1 MILILSSLFPGSFC
15 CCLSFSWFPDDQ
27 KSCCFSTC
35 DNWPCDNSKT
45 LKVSLLQF
53 WVASC
58 LQQWWNSEFSIQL
71 LALLYSSNAIL
82 QKIERIVSHTEW
94 FIDGN
99 ISSGLTWSLE
109 TLVMNTLLSL
119 RVRDIVTSFSCIFI
133 LELFQQINPHIL
145 SYHECGVGGLCPP
158 GVILLW
164 QSQNRSLCAE
174 SSICLVWRGSGLISH
189 RDLFSKFFSL
199 SFCFPHA
206 LAGAGGATESEKA
219 KIFRIARFFTQKLSG

>member
-1 MILILSSLFPGSFC
+1 MILLLSSLFAGSSC
-15 CCLSFSWFPDDQ
+15 CCWCFSWFPDDQ

-58 LQQWWNSEFSIQL
+58 LQQWWNSEVSIQL
-71 LALLYSSNAIL
+71 LVLLYSSNAIL
-82 QKIERIVSHTEW
+82 QKIERIVSHIVW

-109 TLVMNTLLSL
+109 TLVM
-119 RVRDIVTSFSCIFI
+119 TSFSCIFI

-145 SYHECGVGGLCPP
+145 SYHECKVGGLCPP

-164 QSQNRSLCAE
+164 QFQNRSLCAE

-219 KIFRIARFFTQKLSG
+219 KNFRIARFFTQKLSG